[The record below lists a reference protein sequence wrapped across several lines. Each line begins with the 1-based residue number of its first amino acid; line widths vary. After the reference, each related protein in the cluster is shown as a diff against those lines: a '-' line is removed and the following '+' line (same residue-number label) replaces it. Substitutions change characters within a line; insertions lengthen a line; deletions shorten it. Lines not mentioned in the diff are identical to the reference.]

1 MNPNTRHKLSAAAT
15 TVIGT
20 FIVFGVVITMN
31 ELSRPPKDE
40 IRERKTSFQVEQPE
54 QEPQRIVQKSEPPP
68 KQEPTAPPPP
78 MASLDSAI
86 GSVDIPIPDFDMSQL
101 DAMSGSAASSDQ
113 DLVMTD
119 DTVDEPP
126 RAVRQAPMQYPTSAK
141 VRGVEGYV
149 LVSLLI
155 GENGEVQKVRVL
167 ESSPGGVFEGVAVDS
182 IRNWEFEPATYQGE
196 RVRVWARQKI
206 RFDLG

>member
-40 IRERKTSFQVEQPE
+40 IRERKTSFRVEQPE
-54 QEPQRIVQKSEPPP
+54 QEPQQIVQKSEPPP

-86 GSVDIPIPDFDMSQL
+86 GSVDIPIPGFDMSQFN
-101 DAMSGSAASSDQ
+101 AMAGSGASSDQ

-126 RAVRQAPMQYPTSAK
+126 RPLRQAPMQYPTSAK

-167 ESSPGGVFEGVAVDS
+167 ESSPGGVFEGVTVDS
-182 IRNWEFEPATYQGE
+182 IRNWQFEPARYQGE